1 MIRTTTLFLAA
12 LSLGACASQIGYH
25 AGDLAEANARFGETV
40 RNNIAVQT
48 VNPEGSSADVTASD
62 ARVARAVQA
71 YSADKVEKPAPPGT
85 LTIRSNESAG
95 GQPAAK

>member
-1 MIRTTTLFLAA
+1 MIRTTSALIAV

-48 VNPEGSSADVTASD
+48 VNPEGSSVDVTASGSRT
-62 ARVARAVQA
+62 AKAVQA
-71 YSADKVEKPAPPGT
+71 YAADKVEKPTPPGT
-85 LTIRSNESAG
+85 MTLEAPGAG
-95 GQPAAK
+95 GQPASN